1 MKSLFERIACASVV
15 VLASLAAADCQAQ
28 QAPRYQ
34 PSRPTVS
41 PYLNLFRNNTG
52 PLPNYYSLVRPELY
66 QQRFNQQTLTQQAQQ
81 TAAIG
86 TLNTQVR
93 RGTTTQ
99 TGKQSGFMVFQRQGF
114 MTSSGGSAFG
124 SR

>member
-1 MKSLFERIACASVV
+1 MKSFLERVACASVV
-15 VLASLAAADCQAQ
+15 VLASFATADCHAQ
-28 QAPRYQ
+28 GPRYQ

-66 QQRFNQQTLTQQAQQ
+66 QQRINQQTQTQQAQQ
-81 TAAIG
+81 AAAIG

-99 TGKQSGFMVFQRQGF
+99 TGKQSGFMVFQRQNF
-114 MTSSGGSAFG
+114 MTSSSGSAFG